1 MLGDKSGPV
10 LPTLLGIL
18 LSTTAPVLRAEA
30 QPIGSVA
37 AVNQSA
43 TGAEPGGAGRMLTI
57 GQDVVFRETIK
68 TSNAGSAQ
76 IAFVDRS
83 TLNVG
88 RNSNVLIDQF
98 VYDPNGGK
106 NAMALTLTR
115 GMLRFVGGQISHTA
129 GATIKTPVAVVGV
142 RGGSATVGY
151 SALQGAGNCK
161 GVIIINH
168 IGSLT
173 LKNNVSSLT
182 ISKPGYGVCV
192 TSANEP
198 FPEPFLVPDSLI
210 DQFMQAATSGDG
222 QSGGTNTPPS
232 DHLFTQFGFNLPR
245 LNPPGNP
252 PGSNPFDIITI
263 INSGDQITVSHA
275 QNGYGWD

>member
-1 MLGDKSGPV
+1 MLADKGGRV

-18 LSTTAPVLRAEA
+18 LSTTAPVSRALA
-30 QPIGSVA
+30 DSIGSVA

-43 TGAEPGGAGRMLTI
+43 TGIQPSGGGRMLTL
-57 GQDVVFRETIK
+57 GQDVVFREMIK

-88 RNSNVLIDQF
+88 RNSSVLIDQF
-98 VYDPNGGK
+98 VYSPDGG
-106 NAMALTLTR
+106 NSAMGLTLTK
-115 GMLRFVGGQISHTA
+115 GLLRFVGGQISHTA

-151 SALQGAGNCK
+151 STLTGSGACK

-168 IGSLT
+168 LGTLSLS
-173 LKNNVSSLT
+173 NNVDKLT

-192 TSANEP
+192 TSADEP

-210 DQFMQAATSGDG
+210 NAFMQAATSGDG
-222 QSGGTNTPPS
+222 QTGGAGTPPN
-232 DHLFTQFGFNLPR
+232 DQMATQFGLNLPR
-245 LNPPGNP
+245 LDPPGNP
-252 PGSNPFDIITI
+252 PGSNPFNILSI
-263 INSGDQITVSHA
+263 INSGDSIAVA
-275 QNGYGWD
+275 RGQNAYGAD